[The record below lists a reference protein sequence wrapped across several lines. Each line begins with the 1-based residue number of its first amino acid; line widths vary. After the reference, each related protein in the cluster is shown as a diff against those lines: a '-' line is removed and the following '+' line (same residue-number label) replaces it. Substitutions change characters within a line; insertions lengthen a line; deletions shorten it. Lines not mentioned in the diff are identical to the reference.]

1 MLLLSLSVVTL
12 PSQTKPRAEVKLAW
26 DASPDTGVIG
36 YVVRV
41 GTKSG
46 EYTQTFDVRRRRRF
60 TYKNAVEGRRYY
72 FVVSAYRERAMPGV
86 ASEEVSAVAVR
97 VKPRRP
103 RPRPANPAVNGS
115 ARSPSKPSDR

>member
-1 MLLLSLSVVTL
+1 VLLLALSVVTL
-12 PSQTKPRAEVKLAW
+12 PSQTKPRAQVKLAW

-60 TYKNAVEGRRYY
+60 TYKNAVEGRRYF
-72 FVVSAYRERAMPGV
+72 FVVSAYRERGMAGTP
-86 ASEEVSAVAVR
+86 SEEVSAVAALP
-97 VKPRRP
+97 KPRRS
-103 RPRPANPAVNGS
+103 RPRPVHPALNES
-115 ARSPSKPSDR
+115 PRSPSSPSDR